1 MITRKESRNECH
13 AYDPND
19 EQYYV
24 SLPAEPSRSRDV
36 NNVRGKQRCY
46 LRYFIQNVFHRQ

>member
-24 SLPAEPSRSRDV
+24 SLPAEPSRL
-36 NNVRGKQRCY
+36 
-46 LRYFIQNVFHRQ
+46 LRTLEVSKVIA

>member
-24 SLPAEPSRSRDV
+24 SLPAEPFRSRDV
-36 NNVRGKQRCY
+36 ENIRGKLIY
-46 LRYFIQNVFHRQ
+46 D